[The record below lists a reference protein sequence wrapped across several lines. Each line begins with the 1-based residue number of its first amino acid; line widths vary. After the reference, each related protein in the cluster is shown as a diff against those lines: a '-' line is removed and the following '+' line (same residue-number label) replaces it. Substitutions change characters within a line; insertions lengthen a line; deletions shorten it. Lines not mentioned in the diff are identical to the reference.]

1 MGGGMKILRIILDSD
16 PRSGGP
22 IEGTRRFGAVWARHG
37 HRQDLLTL
45 DAPGEVH
52 LSDYPGEIF
61 AVGGPRTGNLLHRYR
76 YSPRMVPWLHENAR
90 NYDAVL
96 VSGLWRYMVM
106 GAKQALTGSKT
117 PYFVLPHG
125 MLDPWFRRTYPLKHC
140 GKQLS
145 WLLAEGPLISGA
157 RNVLFTSEEEMYLAR
172 NAFWPYRANGLVIN
186 YGTQDVAGDPDDQVR
201 VFRTHVPALGDRKY
215 LLFLSRI
222 HPKKGCDL
230 LLDAFGRVATRYPDL
245 DLVVAGPDQVGLV
258 EAFAQQARRAGVEG
272 RVHFPGMLKG
282 DLKIGAFR
290 GAQAF
295 VLPSH
300 QENFG
305 IVVAEAMACGKPVL
319 ISDKVNI
326 WREVEADGAGL
337 VRPDTLDGTLSLLSD
352 FLAMPEDQQDAM
364 GARARASFL
373 ERFHVDKAAMN
384 LLDVIRSRI

>member
-1 MGGGMKILRIILDSD
+1 MRVLKLLRIILDSD

-22 IEGTRRFGAVWARHG
+22 IEGTRRFGAVWAQNG
-37 HRQDLLTL
+37 HRQDMLTL
-45 DAPGEVH
+45 DAPGETH

-61 AVGGPRTGNLLHRYR
+61 AVGGPRSGNLLHRYR
-76 YSPRMVPWLHENAR
+76 YSPQMVPWLRENAR
-90 NYDAVL
+90 NYDAIL

-106 GAKQALTGSKT
+106 GARQALVGGDT

-145 WLLAEGPLISGA
+145 WLFAEGPLIAGA
-157 RNVLFTSEEEMYLAR
+157 RNVLFTSQEEMLLAEG
-172 NAFWPYRANGLVIN
+172 AFWPYRAKGLVIN
-186 YGTQDVAGDPDDQVR
+186 YGTQDATGDADAQRDA
-201 VFRTHVPALGDRKY
+201 FRRHVPELGNRNY

-230 LLDAFGRVATRYPDL
+230 LLDAFIRAAKCHPEL
-245 DLVVAGPDQVGLV
+245 DLVIAGPDQVGLV
-258 EAFAQQARRAGVEG
+258 DGLRAQARQAGIEG

-282 DLKIGAFR
+282 DLKTGAFR
-290 GAQAF
+290 GARAF

-305 IVVAEAMACGKPVL
+305 IVVAEAMACAIPVL

-326 WREVEADGAGL
+326 WREVEEDGAGL
-337 VRPDTLDGTLSLLSD
+337 VRPDTPAGTAALLED
-352 FLAMPEDQQDAM
+352 FLALDRAEADAM
-364 GARARASFL
+364 GQRARASFL
-373 ERFHVDKAAMN
+373 ERFQADKAAMK
-384 LLDVIRSRI
+384 LLDVIRARI